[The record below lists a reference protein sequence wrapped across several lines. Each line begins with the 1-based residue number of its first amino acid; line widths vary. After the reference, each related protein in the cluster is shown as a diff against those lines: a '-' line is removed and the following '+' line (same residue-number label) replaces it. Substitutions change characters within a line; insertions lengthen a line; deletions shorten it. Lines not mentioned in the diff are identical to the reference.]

1 MSALAV
7 GWIAFALAAAAA
19 AFLFVSLRSARA
31 AARELEGALAD
42 RTGELESTQK
52 RLDQRVAELRARGE
66 ELSDLRKKHD
76 KLKRRAGDD
85 REEEKSAPAR
95 IRALE
100 AELAAE
106 KGDSRA
112 ARDEIVR
119 LHAEVE
125 RATAESARAA
135 AELER
140 ASARVAELAPLAD
153 RSALDGLVERAQAAE
168 AKLAKGGAELEAARR
183 DAAKY
188 KGRWETLDKAYI
200 VLRGEL
206 ELKKDETRAQ
216 RVELERLRA
225 LEVVLVEP
233 APTSAPRTEE
243 TRD

>member
-1 MSALAV
+1 VRSCSCRCARPGPAHASSRAR
-7 GWIAFALAAAAA
+7 W
-19 AFLFVSLRSARA
+19 RSAQASSSRRRSA
-31 AARELEGALAD
+31 AARG
-42 RTGELESTQK
+42 
-52 RLDQRVAELRARGE
+52 ARGE
-66 ELSDLRKKHD
+66 ELSELRKKHD

-95 IRALE
+95 IRTLE

-119 LHAEVE
+119 LHAELE
-125 RATAESARAA
+125 RVSAEAARAA

-140 ASARVAELAPLAD
+140 ASARVSELAPLAD
-153 RSALDGLVERAQAAE
+153 QAGVAAVEQRAGAAE
-168 AKLAKGGAELEAARR
+168 AKLAKLGTELEAARR

-188 KGRWETLDKAYI
+188 KGRWETLDKAYV

-206 ELKKDETRAQ
+206 ELKKDEVRSQ
-216 RVELERLRA
+216 RTELERLRA

-233 APTSAPRTEE
+233 APAAPRPEE
-243 TRD
+243 SSS

>member
-1 MSALAV
+1 VTAAAA
-7 GWIAFALAAAAA
+7 GWIAFALAAAAG
-19 AFLFVSLRSARA
+19 AFLFVSLRAARSS
-31 AARELEGALAD
+31 ARELEGALAE
-42 RTGELESTQK
+42 RTGELESTQT
-52 RLDQRVAELRARGE
+52 RLDLRAAALRARGE
-66 ELSDLRKKHD
+66 ELSELRKKHD

-95 IRALE
+95 IRTLE

-119 LHAEVE
+119 LHAELE
-125 RATAESARAA
+125 RVSAEAARAA

-140 ASARVAELAPLAD
+140 ASARVSELAPLAD
-153 RSALDGLVERAQAAE
+153 QAGVAAVEQRAGAAE
-168 AKLAKGGAELEAARR
+168 AKLAKLGTELEAARR

-188 KGRWETLDKAYI
+188 KGRWETLDKAYV

-206 ELKKDETRAQ
+206 ELKKDEVRSQ
-216 RVELERLRA
+216 RTELERLRA

-233 APTSAPRTEE
+233 APAAPRPEE
-243 TRD
+243 SSS

>member
-1 MSALAV
+1 MTAAAA
-7 GWIAFALAAAAA
+7 GWIAFALAAAAG
-19 AFLFVSLRSARA
+19 AFLFVSLRAARSS
-31 AARELEGALAD
+31 ARELEGALAE

-52 RLDQRVAELRARGE
+52 RLDQRAAELRARGE
-66 ELSDLRKKHD
+66 ELSELRKKHD

-95 IRALE
+95 IRTLE

-119 LHAEVE
+119 LHAELE
-125 RATAESARAA
+125 RVSAEAARAA

-140 ASARVAELAPLAD
+140 ASARVSELAPLAD
-153 RSALDGLVERAQAAE
+153 QAGVAAVEQRPRAAE
-168 AKLAKGGAELEAARR
+168 AKLAKLGTELEAARR

-188 KGRWETLDKAYI
+188 KGRWETLDKAYV

-206 ELKKDETRAQ
+206 ELKKDEVRSQ
-216 RVELERLRA
+216 RTELERLRA

-233 APTSAPRTEE
+233 APAAPRPEE
-243 TRD
+243 SSS